1 MLDKV
6 KIQKL
11 LDRRLVKGPVL
22 PRRGTF
28 KPCGLY
34 LLELRARPSSKPF
47 RRRKLFIPIHS
58 QGCEDLPPSEVQ
70 IRRRKND

>member
-1 MLDKV
+1 MLDKA
-6 KIQKL
+6 KIQML
-11 LDRRLVKGPVL
+11 LERRLVKGPVL

-47 RRRKLFIPIHS
+47 PKRKLFIPIHS
-58 QGCEDLPPSEVQ
+58 QGCEDSPPSEVQ
-70 IRRRKND
+70 IRHRQDD